1 METIGAM
8 VFVALAVAGLVVL
21 ATLTGAV
28 LAGGG
33 RRWVAAIPAVGVV
46 MVAWLLPVGRFEV
59 LAGVRWLAIGLA
71 LGALGL
77 AGRDFFRRRTLE
89 EWLHESRVQR

>member
-1 METIGAM
+1 MATIGALA
-8 VFVALAVAGLVVL
+8 FVVLVVAGLVVL

-28 LAGGG
+28 LTGDG
-33 RRWVAAIPAVGVV
+33 RRWVAAIPAVGI
-46 MVAWLLPVGRFEV
+46 MLVALMLPVGRFAV
-59 LAGVRWLAIGLA
+59 LGGVRWLAIGLA
-71 LGALGL
+71 IGALAL

>member
-1 METIGAM
+1 VVTIGA
-8 VFVALAVAGLVVL
+8 VAFGVMAVTGLGILV
-21 ATLTGAV
+21 TLTGAV
-28 LAGGG
+28 LAGDG

-46 MVAWLLPVGRFEV
+46 MVAFMLPVGRFAGLE
-59 LAGVRWLAIGLA
+59 GVRWLAIGLA